1 MSIKSINVGG
11 ELILFDK
18 PKVMGI
24 LNATPDSFYNKGQ
37 DSTQEAILGNA
48 ARMIKEGADIL
59 DIGGQSTQPNAPMIS
74 AQQEIDRV
82 VPVIKSIKQNFP
94 NSIISI
100 DTFRAAVAQE
110 AIRAGATIVND
121 VSGGDLDN
129 EMHATVSKN
138 NAAYICMHMQG
149 TPANMQDKP
158 TYQHVVTEVYQNLQ
172 AKLVRCREAGIKDIM
187 LDVGFGFGKTLEH
200 NYQLLQE
207 LDFFQTLGCPILAGL
222 SRKSMIY
229 QLLNSTPE
237 KALNGT
243 SVANTLALTKGANI
257 LRVHDVGQAV
267 ECVRIYSAMFTP

>member
-37 DSTQEAILGNA
+37 DSTQEAILNNA
-48 ARMIKEGADIL
+48 ARMLQEGADIL
-59 DIGGQSTQPNAPMIS
+59 DIGGQSTRPNAPMIS

-149 TPANMQDKP
+149 TPADMQDKP

-267 ECVRIYSAMFTP
+267 ECVRIYSAMITP